1 MITVE
6 VGEPSTRR
14 PMFQQQQ
21 NEENTKVELETTEEV
36 QDMVRIREEATK
48 LQAARRYNTKVQP
61 WAFQPG
67 DLVWRVRGEARKGPW
82 ARKLG
87 PNWEGPFKVPASQD
101 NEAYKLH
108 ELDGKEIPR
117 QWSIQTPPTW
127 SSTSVDLMQTQM
139 LYFFSFSSLLSKKRK
154 IRVLAWKVLTRHI

>member
-48 LQAARRYNTKVQP
+48 LQAARRYNTKVHHNIAVQ
-61 WAFQPG
+61 
-67 DLVWRVRGEARKGPW
+67 
-82 ARKLG
+82 
-87 PNWEGPFKVPASQD
+87 
-101 NEAYKLH
+101 
-108 ELDGKEIPR
+108 
-117 QWSIQTPPTW
+117 
-127 SSTSVDLMQTQM
+127 
-139 LYFFSFSSLLSKKRK
+139 
-154 IRVLAWKVLTRHI
+154 